1 MPRRNPFNSIRF
13 VENFNAY
20 LDNLNSADLQKL
32 FQTKG
37 NRRLYKKK
45 DFFVRQHAVSRVAGW
60 VESGTFH
67 YLYHDAA
74 GKVHVV
80 GYAFAQEFVCDYASF
95 VQVRASKVSIQALA
109 DCVVYELPLAELLA
123 FWESDSAAQQMGR
136 RVAENLYAAAYDR
149 FLDTYNSPEI
159 RYKKLMQRCPGLK
172 EVVPLRSIA
181 SYLGVTPE
189 TISHIRKR
197 I

>member
-20 LDNLNSADLQKL
+20 LDNLNPADLQKL

-95 VQVRASKVSIQALA
+95 VQVCASKVSIQALA

-123 FWESDSAAQQMGR
+123 FGKAILRHNRWAEGWLKICTQQLTTVSWTRITVR
-136 RVAENLYAAAYDR
+136 RFV
-149 FLDTYNSPEI
+149 T
-159 RYKKLMQRCPGLK
+159 
-172 EVVPLRSIA
+172 RS
-181 SYLGVTPE
+181 
-189 TISHIRKR
+189 
-197 I
+197 